1 MMLTKIKES
10 GKVYRSKPEAIE
22 KRKTYHSAYNKE
34 YRKRPDVAVKI
45 FARNYLANAIRDRKI
60 NREPCAECGEE
71 QVEGHHPDYDI
82 GSSKKYRR

>member
-45 FARNYLANAIRDRKI
+45 FARNYLANAIRDRK
-60 NREPCAECGEE
+60 
-71 QVEGHHPDYDI
+71 
-82 GSSKKYRR
+82 